1 MYQIKLYYGYEENE
15 CGIYHS
21 FRAEDP
27 DVKVDS
33 DEIARDLAEQ
43 LDREADDVR
52 FNYGSMYIDLPQSV
66 IDKIQGDAITQYR
79 KEQENH
85 G

>member
-1 MYQIKLYYGYEENE
+1 MYQIKLYYGYEESE

-27 DVKVDS
+27 DGKVDS
-33 DEIARDLAEQ
+33 DEIAQCLAEQ
-43 LDREADDVR
+43 LDREADDEQ
-52 FNYGSMYIDLPQSV
+52 FNYNSMYIDLPQSV
-66 IDKIQGDAITQYR
+66 ITKIQADAIAKYR